1 MCTSTRRRRLGG
13 TSPLPPQVVGSEDVA
28 TDIEPEYEDG
38 AASPTTAIAN
48 VPPRDVL
55 QRLQDAATLPVYAPT
70 ERDVL
75 AARRRM
81 RRCFQQLLATPGGL
95 RAGAAQRAFMRTP
108 RHLQQSHLGYELSY
122 SGLNNMPLRSLL
134 ASAFVT
140 AVPELNY
147 TAPQVRRPRSGGPV
161 RVGFVSSS
169 LSTNHT
175 QCRLLCPLINRLS
188 RLPKLNVSAFVFTSD
203 LADKDYGWG
212 ASEAALNMQ
221 LLPQGHSLVDARRK
235 IVAAKP
241 DVLIYNDI
249 SFSPTPY
256 FLSLGRLAR
265 AQVLTLNNG
274 DTSGVPTMDYFI
286 DAAAHHCA
294 NDGASCGDASD
305 ALLAP
310 LVAAVDDA
318 ADARTPSETS
328 PPQFSERLLLLDAS
342 HAFMPHGALPA
353 LPAPPPAQPP
363 AAPLRKHAMPVVS
376 WS

>member
-1 MCTSTRRRRLGG
+1 
-13 TSPLPPQVVGSEDVA
+13 
-28 TDIEPEYEDG
+28 
-38 AASPTTAIAN
+38 
-48 VPPRDVL
+48 
-55 QRLQDAATLPVYAPT
+55 
-70 ERDVL
+70 
-75 AARRRM
+75 
-81 RRCFQQLLATPGGL
+81 
-95 RAGAAQRAFMRTP
+95 MRTP

-310 LVAAVDDA
+310 LVATVDDA

-342 HAFMPHGALPA
+342 HAFIEAPPASVEQLPSREEARARFGLPA
-353 LPAPPPAQPP
+353 DARYLACPHTEYTH
-363 AAPLRKHAMPVVS
+363 RT
-376 WS
+376 